1 MEKAGV
7 APFRKESVQVLLNFK
22 EILKFI
28 TSLSNC
34 IFDWNNS
41 RGIMVL
47 ICPRLVYV
55 AVVITSLSTV
65 SKKHQSLYRQ
75 GNCRNCDMLSPKSPV
90 THKQIENYNCY
101 QWRFSTNWF
110 VSYPQSYFW
119 WDFTSLN
126 NKCSLNYQLLPA
138 V

>member
-1 MEKAGV
+1 
-7 APFRKESVQVLLNFK
+7 
-22 EILKFI
+22 
-28 TSLSNC
+28 
-34 IFDWNNS
+34 
-41 RGIMVL
+41 MVL

-101 QWRFSTNWF
+101 HDVLVQIDLSVTRNPISGE
-110 VSYPQSYFW
+110 
-119 WDFTSLN
+119 TSLH
-126 NKCSLNYQLLPA
+126 
-138 V
+138 